1 MGVYLYSRDYKDRD
15 ELQGSRDFHV
25 NYGALYLVRIN
36 ILFKS
41 LSEYFNAHICA
52 KNIVPPLTGEGLWYS
67 VLFIVSVTL
76 STGILGQKC
85 FSSCFLKN
93 KEL

>member
-1 MGVYLYSRDYKDRD
+1 MCHKELNNVGVYLYSRDNKDID

-41 LSEYFNAHICA
+41 LPEYFNTHICA
-52 KNIVPPLTGEGLWYS
+52 KNIAPPLTR
-67 VLFIVSVTL
+67 
-76 STGILGQKC
+76 
-85 FSSCFLKN
+85 
-93 KEL
+93 KEF

>member
-1 MGVYLYSRDYKDRD
+1 MCHKELNNVGVYLYSRDNKDID

-41 LSEYFNAHICA
+41 LPEYFNAHI
-52 KNIVPPLTGEGLWYS
+52 LME
-67 VLFIVSVTL
+67 
-76 STGILGQKC
+76 
-85 FSSCFLKN
+85 
-93 KEL
+93 E

>member
-1 MGVYLYSRDYKDRD
+1 MCHKELNNVGVYLYSRDNKDRD

-41 LSEYFNAHICA
+41 LPEYFNAHIWA
-52 KNIVPPLTGEGLWYS
+52 KNIAPPLTR
-67 VLFIVSVTL
+67 
-76 STGILGQKC
+76 
-85 FSSCFLKN
+85 

>member
-1 MGVYLYSRDYKDRD
+1 MCHKELNNVGVYLYSRDYKDID

-41 LSEYFNAHICA
+41 LPEYFNAHICA
-52 KNIVPPLTGEGLWYS
+52 KNIAPPLTR
-67 VLFIVSVTL
+67 
-76 STGILGQKC
+76 
-85 FSSCFLKN
+85 

>member
-76 STGILGQKC
+76 STGILG
-85 FSSCFLKN
+85 KN
-93 KEL
+93 ALIVAF

>member
-1 MGVYLYSRDYKDRD
+1 LQIRIILHIFAQDIINIKVVCHKELNNVGVYLYSRDYKDRD

-25 NYGALYLVRIN
+25 NHGALYLVRIN

-52 KNIVPPLTGEGLWYS
+52 KNIVPPLTGEGL
-67 VLFIVSVTL
+67 
-76 STGILGQKC
+76 
-85 FSSCFLKN
+85 
-93 KEL
+93 